1 MPPSDQACFWVHSQ
15 KPIIISLY
23 SKMQALW
30 DNSSVSTFSVPPIT
44 TCYQGGTVKLGCKI
58 WTGTGTVVGNTGLV
72 TVYPTLD
79 GTATGTPVFTST
91 IMFASVTGS
100 NSNTLATFSF
110 GSLRTISASRQAVS
124 FNMLVGQTVLL
135 GGDTLTYLAA
145 GRSVTVFLFGI

>member
-1 MPPSDQACFWVHSQ
+1 
-15 KPIIISLY
+15 
-23 SKMQALW
+23 MQALW

-110 GSLRTISASRQAVS
+110 GSLRTISASRQ
-124 FNMLVGQTVLL
+124 LIGQTVLL
-135 GGDTLTYLAA
+135 VGDTLTYLAA
-145 GRSVTVFLFGI
+145 GRSVTAFFVWDLMMCGYMI